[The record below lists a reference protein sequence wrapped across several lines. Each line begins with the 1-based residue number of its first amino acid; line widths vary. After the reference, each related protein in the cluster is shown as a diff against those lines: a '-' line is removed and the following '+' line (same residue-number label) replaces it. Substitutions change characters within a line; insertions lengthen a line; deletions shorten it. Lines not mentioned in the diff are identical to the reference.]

1 MSGRRILWLFGLG
14 GLVMAQWP
22 PPTLGAQTRG
32 ATVPVAHTMTF
43 STSGQSMWGPANA
56 PSNLDFTLTLFDEG
70 WSEGGTTESIAN
82 ALGTQW
88 GGSIGGSTS
97 GAVGLS
103 FRIFDIGTGEVR
115 AEYPVRVVL
124 DVPEPNSFRAGETVM
139 IGTRFEVLP
148 GWALATSPPG
158 GTLAINGRFGTSLSA
173 TGKVCFFGC
182 SLPFDLLPRVNIP
195 TDPFELL
202 RVSSQGGITFPA
214 ALPLPRP
221 PELQTLPYQFGALF
235 DPIGGPLG
243 FEGPVDAPR
252 VTTAA
257 SLGGDGRSITAAGT
271 HRFVDLSV
279 DLDQYLTLLGVPPLG
294 VQTNDALNL
303 VTGASFGYDIADLAL
318 LLGIS
323 KRQTFTLIPRVTLT
337 AGFPQP
343 VVFAVLDAGGATVHA
358 GTGQS
363 VTFDVGHSLRID
375 VPGSAS
381 PIAGTPTYEL
391 RNRFRSA
398 SSFEFDERLVL
409 SAGRFEL
416 KTPSKSV
423 TNETTTTVCS
433 LPWLEAVA
441 DVCNFFGG
449 VLETITHAVTSTA
462 PAVNVNLGP
471 LAQET
476 LVDEVQTA
484 PLFPA
489 SGGAGEWELQ
499 GFQPSIQAPFLLD
512 PEDPRITVITQL
524 ASAALA
530 GGPSGAVQQVI
541 TVRNEGDVALSA
553 AQLRDALTAAI
564 SGGSFGL
571 LGVSAPT
578 LSPNAAFDGA
588 SIVEVLDGAD
598 VLDVGE
604 EGTVTIAWSVTP
616 GNVYRAQ
623 VEASGTSPIGTAVAD
638 ESSDALA
645 VIAFEIIPDQVSAW
659 SNGVLPVR
667 ILSDGIPASQI
678 DAATVQLEGIPP
690 SQWNLTSSGQL
701 VLKYPLQHVLAEL
714 EQRLQSQMT
723 VAAAL
728 GSASDVRSLGAVSV
742 GDVGAAVLGESG
754 RLSAEMQADVDRN
767 GNANG
772 RLDLGDL
779 RRIVLAGRR
788 AESER
793 SMPGTPSFGA
803 GVSMDHVLIA
813 TGYLVDGMRFI
824 GEDDLSVMQQG
835 GGQ

>member
-14 GLVMAQWP
+14 GLVALEWP
-22 PPTLGAQTRG
+22 PPTLGAQTPG

-56 PSNLDFTLTLFDEG
+56 PSNIDFTITLFDEG
-70 WSEGGTTESIAN
+70 WSEGGSTSNIAD

-103 FRIFDIGTGEVR
+103 FRIFDIGTGDVR
-115 AEYPVRVVL
+115 ADYPVRVVL
-124 DVPEPNSFRAGETVM
+124 DVPEPNSFRAGETVT
-139 IGTRFEVLP
+139 IGTRFELLP
-148 GWALATSPPG
+148 GWSLATSPPG

-182 SLPFDLLPRVNIP
+182 SNSFDLLPRVNIP

-214 ALPLPRP
+214 VLPLPRP
-221 PELQTLPYQFGALF
+221 PELQTLPYQFGALL
-235 DPIGGPLG
+235 DPIGGALG

-252 VTTAA
+252 VATAA
-257 SLGGDGRSITAAGT
+257 ALGGDGRSIVAAGT
-271 HRFVDLSV
+271 HRFLDLSV
-279 DLDQYLTLLGVPPLG
+279 DLDQYLTLVGVPPLG
-294 VQTNDALNL
+294 VQTNEALNL

-337 AGFPQP
+337 ATFPQP
-343 VVFAVLDAGGATVHA
+343 VSFAVIDPDGATVHA
-358 GTGQS
+358 GTGET

-375 VPGSAS
+375 VPAGVSAL
-381 PIAGTPTYEL
+381 AGTPTYEL

-423 TNETTTTVCS
+423 TSETTSTVCS
-433 LPWLEAVA
+433 LPWLAAVA
-441 DVCNFFGG
+441 SICNALGG
-449 VLETITHAVTSTA
+449 VLETITHVVTSTA

-499 GFQPSIQAPFLLD
+499 GFQPSLQAPFLLD
-512 PEDPRITVITQL
+512 PEDPRIAVITQL
-524 ASAALA
+524 ASAMLA
-530 GGPSGAVQQVI
+530 GSGPAGAVQQTIVI
-541 TVRNEGDVALSA
+541 RNEGDVALSA
-553 AQLRDALTAAI
+553 SQLRDAVSAAI
-564 SGGSFGL
+564 SGGSIGV
-571 LGVSAPT
+571 LGVSAPS
-578 LSPNAAFDGA
+578 LSPNAGFDGA

-598 VLDVGE
+598 VLAVGA
-604 EGTVTIAWSVTP
+604 EGTVTIVWAVTP

-623 VEASGTSPIGTAVAD
+623 VEASGTSPIGTIVTDAAD
-638 ESSDALA
+638 DALA
-645 VIAFEIIPDQVSAW
+645 VVVFEIIPDQVSAW

-678 DAATVQLEGIPP
+678 DPTTVQLEGIPP

-701 VLKYPLQHVLAEL
+701 VLKYPLQYVLAEL
-714 EQRLQSQMT
+714 ERRLQSQMT

-728 GSASDVRSLGAVSV
+728 GSASDQRSLGRISV
-742 GDVGAAVLGESG
+742 ADVGAAVLGEPG
-754 RLSAEMQADVDRN
+754 RLSAEAQADVDRS

-788 AESER
+788 PKVEAE
-793 SMPGTPSFGA
+793 PGAPSFGA
-803 GVSMDHVLIA
+803 GVSADHTLIA
-813 TGYLVDGMRFI
+813 TGFLLDGMRFI
-824 GEDDLSVMQQG
+824 GEDDLSVMQG